1 MIDTVPWCMAVSIS
15 ELRREYLFRAG
26 LQVGSDSAAKRVF
39 LIGLYE
45 AVIAGGDAEAV
56 AIGGE
61 GSSSSWQFRGATP
74 EDHRL
79 ALMEAIESL
88 DGLIAGDTAAAFSRP
103 FGFRFTNPPHTAL
116 DSA

>member
-1 MIDTVPWCMAVSIS
+1 MIDTVPWGMAISIS

-26 LQVGSDSAAKRVF
+26 LQVGSDSAAKREF
-39 LIGLYE
+39 LIELYE

-56 AIGGE
+56 AIGDE

-88 DGLIAGDTAAAFSRP
+88 DSLIAGNTSSAFARP
-103 FGFRFTNPPHTAL
+103 FGIRFINPPHTAF